1 MVPRLPRSYATL
13 ETSKNEAFSRTY
25 LRHGMTTTRR
35 RHDDDATTT
44 RRRQTTRSNERRR
57 YDTQHR
63 NRTQVQA
70 PDPQQSTRTLR
81 NAFGNNTTQC
91 VETLAQKIPKQ
102 RSGLHYPPIPTAA
115 IYCRTFADISGAKSE
130 RCLPMEQVR
139 PESIRCS

>member
-25 LRHGMTTTRR
+25 LRHGM
-35 RHDDDATTT
+35 TTT

-91 VETLAQKIPKQ
+91 VETLAQKSPKQ
-102 RSGLHYPPIPTAA
+102 RSGLHDPPIPTAA